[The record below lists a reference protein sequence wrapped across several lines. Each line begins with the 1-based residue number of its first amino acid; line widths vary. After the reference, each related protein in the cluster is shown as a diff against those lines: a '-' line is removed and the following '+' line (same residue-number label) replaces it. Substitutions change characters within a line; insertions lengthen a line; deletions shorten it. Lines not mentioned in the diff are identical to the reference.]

1 MIRKGWT
8 DRILGWFCV
17 IGVFAWVTSVE
28 MRLSYDRQWRVAAQD
43 VIRDFAVAERGMRLR
58 NEAWD
63 IYMSQRINE
72 SGGNLQLYFG
82 PPDSN
87 DAELIQAA
95 DGYGSGVDGPGID
108 DDAIR
113 RLCESGRVCEVMGH
127 QWQPCPVTWLADID
141 GMEEALDWR
150 PRCGLCGKVKNE
162 RDYLE

>member
-87 DAELIQAA
+87 DAELIREAIGAA
-95 DGYGSGVDGPGID
+95 
-108 DDAIR
+108 
-113 RLCESGRVCEVMGH
+113 
-127 QWQPCPVTWLADID
+127 
-141 GMEEALDWR
+141 EE
-150 PRCGLCGKVKNE
+150 
-162 RDYLE
+162 Y